1 MSIIV
6 SLKEV
11 ADTLEMLSETT
22 EAYLV
27 RETGEILVVNEDDHL
42 ALEDSDD
49 TEMPEWQRDHIARL
63 REILD
68 TDRVVE
74 LPSSYDIDAWSI
86 MEQFCYAMADAKLRD
101 QLLDSI
107 HGRGAFRMFRSTCE
121 RLGLLEDWYAF
132 RREAIETIAREWLE
146 SSDIPFK

>member
-49 TEMPEWQRDHIARL
+49 TEMPEWQREHITRL
-63 REILD
+63 REILN
-68 TDRVVE
+68 TDRVVQ
-74 LPSSYDIDAWSI
+74 LPSSDDIDAWSI

-146 SSDIPFK
+146 SSDILFK

>member
-1 MSIIV
+1 MSVVV

-27 RETGEILVVNEDDHL
+27 LETGEILVVNEDDHL

-49 TEMPEWQRDHIARL
+49 IEMPEWQRGHITRL
-63 REILD
+63 REVLD
-68 TDRVVE
+68 TDRVVQ
-74 LPSSYDIDAWSI
+74 LPSWDDIDGWSI
-86 MEQFCYAMADAKLRD
+86 MEQFCYAITDAKPRE
-101 QLLDSI
+101 QLLDAI

-121 RLGLLEDWYAF
+121 RLGLLKDWYAF
-132 RREAIETIAREWLE
+132 RREAIETIASEWLE
-146 SSDIPFK
+146 SWDIPFK